1 MNYYKLSELDDLPNT
16 LIPEFPSASAIWSE
30 AEPIFLKGSVR
41 NKEEYVN
48 FLTLYRSGSLS
59 KAFLVCAE
67 AWNIWREYQNGG
79 RCRPC
84 AFGNIST
91 RQFMPYYLILPKI
104 LDALH
109 QDTVFFRDGNIE
121 TLCLL
126 KEIIG
131 GNQVFAV
138 KGSTQMELLVS
149 EVILEEMLRKNMVN
163 FHYVQVEVR
172 KG

>member
-1 MNYYKLSELDDLPNT
+1 MNYYKLSELYDRPNT

-30 AEPIFLKGSVR
+30 ASPIFLNGSVK
-41 NKEEYVN
+41 NKKEYVN

-67 AWNIWREYQNGG
+67 AWCIWREYQTGG

-91 RQFMPYYLILPKI
+91 RQVLPYYLVLPKI

-109 QDTVFFRDGNIE
+109 QGTIFFRDGTIE
-121 TLCLL
+121 TVCLSEE
-126 KEIIG
+126 KIE

-138 KGSTQMELLVS
+138 KGSLQMELLVS
-149 EVILEEMLRKNMVN
+149 EIILEEMLRKNMVN
-163 FHYVQVEVR
+163 FHYEQVEVR
-172 KG
+172 RE